1 MDSFAMDLARRL
13 LACSFLLLAIAF
25 GWYLMWVFFLQ
36 EIKFVRVLMREVG
49 TSILSLLRLAPPKKE
64 RKKRARSTSINAPAA
79 IPAFRR

>member
-1 MDSFAMDLARRL
+1 
-13 LACSFLLLAIAF
+13 
-25 GWYLMWVFFLQ
+25 MWVFFLQ